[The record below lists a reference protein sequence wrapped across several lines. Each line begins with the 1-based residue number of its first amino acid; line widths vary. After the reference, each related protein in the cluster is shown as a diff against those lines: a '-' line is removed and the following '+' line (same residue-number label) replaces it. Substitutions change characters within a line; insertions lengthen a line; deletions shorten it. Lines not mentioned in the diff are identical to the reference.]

1 MKRFRSQFVT
11 CHGIF
16 ASSMANISS
25 KSEIVGE
32 RFAGDFRKLQIYT
45 RSNDAEKCSC

>member
-16 ASSMANISS
+16 ESSMANISS
-25 KSEIVGE
+25 TSEIVGE
-32 RFAGDFRKLQIYT
+32 RFASAFRKLQVYT
-45 RSNDAEKCSC
+45 RRNDAKKWSC